1 MASFAAPP
9 PTPAVAPAQPPP
21 AAPRFVVAIDG
32 LSGSGKSTV
41 ARDLADRLGADWLDT
56 GAMYRAVA
64 WLALEVG
71 ADPRDEAAVAALLE
85 GFEVD
90 VSPEKVLL
98 SSPAVGSTNQD
109 ITQAIR
115 IPQVTQAASA
125 VAQNLAVRSHLQ
137 QQQRAW
143 VSSRPKAVVEG
154 RDIGTAV
161 FPQADHKFYLTASAQ
176 VRASRRAQEQN
187 SQASQELSDMAHRD
201 QADQSRKHSP
211 LLKAGDALEVD
222 TSELTAAQTV
232 ELLLGYISA
241 AAPDPAADPA
251 APGPAAADPA
261 APDPAD
267 TSRFNPHDFP
277 VAKKYGTKHSLSHRL
292 GYLFVRALAVLIG
305 RIYFRYRVRG
315 AGKLPRT
322 GPVIV
327 APGGHRSN
335 LDTPFVGMA
344 IRRAPQYMAKDSLFK
359 SPFWA
364 RFIHFFC
371 GFPVA
376 RDKLDRRAL
385 KLALAAL
392 ERGEVLVVFPEGSR
406 QQGPKL
412 QPLFE
417 GVAWLSAK
425 SGVPVLPLGV
435 GGTERVMPIGVK
447 WPRPHRVRMIYG
459 ELLAPPG
466 SVGQADPDQTGT
478 DPTDPDPAPTR
489 QVQRVPRE
497 EMDAFTEELT
507 RQLQQLFDQAQQW
520 AGTPNE

>member
-1 MASFAAPP
+1 MASPAAPP
-9 PTPAVAPAQPPP
+9 EVAPPQVAPHHPP
-21 AAPRFVVAIDG
+21 RLVVAIDG

-41 ARDLADRLGADWLDT
+41 ARELASRLEADWLDT

-64 WLALEVG
+64 WLVLETET
-71 ADPRDEAAVAALLE
+71 DPRDEAAVAALLE
-85 GFEVD
+85 GFAVD
-90 VSPEKVLL
+90 VSPGEVAV
-98 SSPAVGSTNQD
+98 SSRAAGLAGHN
-109 ITQAIR
+109 IAQAIR
-115 IPQVTQAASA
+115 TPEVTQAASA
-125 VAQNLAVRSHLQ
+125 VAQQLAVRTHLQ

-143 VSSRPKAVVEG
+143 VGSRAKAVVEG

-176 VRASRRAQEQN
+176 VRANRRAEEQN
-187 SQASQELSDMAHRD
+187 SKVSRELSDMAHRD
-201 QADQSRKHSP
+201 QTDQSRQHSP
-211 LLKAGDALEVD
+211 LLKAGDALEID
-222 TSELTAAQTV
+222 TSELTVAQTV
-232 ELLLGYISA
+232 ELLLDRISA
-241 AAPDPAADPA
+241 DAPDPAAP
-251 APGPAAADPA
+251 
-261 APDPAD
+261 
-267 TSRFNPHDFP
+267 RFNPHDFP
-277 VAKKYGTKHSLSHRL
+277 VAQKYGTKHTLPHRL
-292 GYLFVRALAVLIG
+292 GYLFVRALAVVIG
-305 RIYFRYRVRG
+305 KAYFRYRVKG
-315 AGKLPRT
+315 ADKLPRT

-392 ERGEVLVVFPEGSR
+392 ERGEVLVVFPEGAR

-447 WPRPHRVRMIYG
+447 WPRPHRVRMVYG
-459 ELLAPPG
+459 DLLAPPAQ
-466 SVGQADPDQTGT
+466 S
-478 DPTDPDPAPTR
+478 R
-489 QVQRVPRE
+489 RVPRE
-497 EMDAFTEELT
+497 ELDAFTEELT

-520 AGTPNE
+520 AGTPNL